1 MYFRAKCDNAMIN
14 SDNDTDLILNYLIY
28 TKKVKNKLLIFIKI
42 AGTKLLKK
50 VLLTF
55 LLFFMLTQNKLKR
68 LFNWL
73 YQ

>member
-14 SDNDTDLILNYLIY
+14 SDTDRDLILNYLIY